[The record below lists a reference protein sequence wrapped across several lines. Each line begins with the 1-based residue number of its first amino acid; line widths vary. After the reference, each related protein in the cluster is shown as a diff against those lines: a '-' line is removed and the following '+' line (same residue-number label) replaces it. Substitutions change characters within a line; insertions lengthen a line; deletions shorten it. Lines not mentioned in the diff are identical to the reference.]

1 MSYSQLVGSELV
13 ESEDEGKE
21 EAGKDEVFIEKA
33 TVEQRYQTLQEE
45 PTELREQVE
54 ATTTKRTLTPF
65 PYSYTTAQS
74 FLAQSTHNCTGF
86 PTAQSL
92 LGLNI
97 NYCDNT
103 GKSISP
109 GR

>member
-1 MSYSQLVGSELV
+1 M
-13 ESEDEGKE
+13 ESEDEGEE

-33 TVEQRYQTLQEE
+33 TVEQT
-45 PTELREQVE
+45 
-54 ATTTKRTLTPF
+54 
-65 PYSYTTAQS
+65 
-74 FLAQSTHNCTGF
+74 THNCTGF

-97 NYCDNT
+97 NYSDNT
-103 GKSISP
+103 GKSVSP